1 MTRMNPTCAF
11 AVGKV
16 EGFMQRTNMVWIV
29 NTPGIKIPADR
40 MYGVVLPIAVLL
52 LHLDYSAVVSI
63 EPRLKVRE
71 TQDAEDL
78 EVLVLRPV

>member
-1 MTRMNPTCAF
+1 
-11 AVGKV
+11 
-16 EGFMQRTNMVWIV
+16 
-29 NTPGIKIPADR
+29 